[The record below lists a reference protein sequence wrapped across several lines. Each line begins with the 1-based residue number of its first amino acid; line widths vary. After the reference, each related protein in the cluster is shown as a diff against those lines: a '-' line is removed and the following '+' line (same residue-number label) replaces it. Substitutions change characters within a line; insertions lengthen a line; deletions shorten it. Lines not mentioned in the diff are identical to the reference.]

1 MHKSSPLGLRCQV
14 GEWPFQRCK
23 ASKRGCTLL
32 TTFMQIPL
40 YCPEAPWPRP
50 TKPFWVDRLRLGLGG
65 SLPRLGV
72 SRKKSTTFCKML
84 VLINC
89 TLGRKTSSYILRCY
103 WSGTSDSSDG
113 TDGSSIESV
122 KAEIMVLWHY
132 AKLITSVYAF
142 ASSLLVSFLILAF
155 FLILQDGEAAWS
167 SHLLGLSYLPWLLLT
182 PSILLIEYFQ
192 GFIFPSSGHSL
203 GALIVM
209 HQISNVLF

>member
-113 TDGSSIESV
+113 TDGSSIESG

-155 FLILQDGEAAWS
+155 FLILQDLVNGDPEKC
-167 SHLLGLSYLPWLLLT
+167 
-182 PSILLIEYFQ
+182 
-192 GFIFPSSGHSL
+192 
-203 GALIVM
+203 
-209 HQISNVLF
+209 VLFGQLSF